1 MQIVLGVS
9 MTPTMVSIAL
19 VEGEKADGAI
29 IDHDV
34 FDVTAV
40 DGSATSSPPEHVI
53 AAVLG
58 TQEGAFAA
66 GHHLVSTGV
75 TWTDHD
81 EAAALREALVARDI
95 EDVLLVSELHA
106 AAALAQTVGRAVG
119 YDKTALMFVER
130 EKATL
135 AVVETVDGSVVK
147 VLSQS
152 LHGGDAIAVVAEM
165 VTSLQAEEKMPQGL
179 FVVGSGVDVTAVKA
193 HLQGLVSVP
202 VIAPEEPQLALARGA
217 ALASASAPRYDT
229 STIGLAYSQDLDGT
243 TAYQLALADDAT
255 AFLSPADASP
265 GATDIASDPDGMTG
279 RSKPFLLVGSSLAAI
294 FVAGMTALT
303 IAMVINIRPTA
314 DQGSDDMAVN
324 PGAAAPPP
332 ALQGAPPAP
341 QLLPPTVPAPPPGVP
356 PPARLATAQLMEL
369 PAPPPRVVVRNAAPA
384 PAAPPPAPAP
394 PPPLVLPPGIPPI
407 VIEWFP
413 RVQPPPFF
421 NPRFGDGDGRRG
433 GHGGGRPR
441 WRAREGRRRLAG
453 HRAFAEQR
461 RGQHDAAQRHPGGAV
476 IGRRP
481 LLQLRRRVKALECA
495 VEIACAVFGGRGGD
509 QGDGMLQTAG
519 SRPVQVAQRGN
530 FTRRCE
536 DGAHRTREGSVLWIA
551 GFCEPDW

>member
-1 MQIVLGVS
+1 MEIVLGVS
-9 MTPTMVSIAL
+9 MTPTTVSIAL
-19 VEGEKADGAI
+19 VEGEKADGVI

-34 FDVTAV
+34 FEITAD

-53 AAVLG
+53 AAILG

-81 EAAALREALVARDI
+81 EAAALREALVDRDI
-95 EDVLLVSELHA
+95 EGVLLVSELHA

-165 VTSLQAEEKMPQGL
+165 VTSLQAEESMPQGL

-193 HLQGLVSVP
+193 HLQDLVSAP

-229 STIGLAYSQDLDGT
+229 STIGLAYSQVLDGT

-255 AFLSPADASP
+255 AFLGPADVSP
-265 GATDIASDPDGMTG
+265 DAADIASDPDDMTE
-279 RSKPFLLVGSSLAAI
+279 RRKPFLLVGSSLAAI
-294 FVAGMTALT
+294 FVAGMMALT

-314 DQGSDDMAVN
+314 DQGSDDMAVH
-324 PGAAAPPP
+324 PDAAAPPP

-341 QLLPPTVPAPPPGVP
+341 QLLPPTVPAPPPAVP
-356 PPARLATAQLMEL
+356 PPARLAMAQLMEL

-394 PPPLVLPPGIPPI
+394 PPPLVLPPGIPPV
-407 VIEWFP
+407 VIQWLPP

-421 NPRFGDGDGRRG
+421 NPRFGGGNR
-433 GHGGGRPR
+433 GHGGGR
-441 WRAREGRRRLAG
+441 G
-453 HRAFAEQR
+453 H
-461 RGQHDAAQRHPGGAV
+461 GHGG
-476 IGRRP
+476 G
-481 LLQLRRRVKALECA
+481 
-495 VEIACAVFGGRGGD
+495 
-509 QGDGMLQTAG
+509 
-519 SRPVQVAQRGN
+519 
-530 FTRRCE
+530 
-536 DGAHRTREGSVLWIA
+536 
-551 GFCEPDW
+551 